1 LVDNDDG
8 FLYFL
13 GAEKLSVSLLVNY
26 MVKLYNFTE
35 VQNRFN
41 LILKCIGFNLH
52 DSYNS
57 AVNLTEGI

>member
-1 LVDNDDG
+1 MMDFSSFRRRKNIC
-8 FLYFL
+8 
-13 GAEKLSVSLLVNY
+13 LLIS
-26 MVKLYNFTE
+26 KLYGKIYNFIE

-41 LILKCIGFNLH
+41 LILKCMGFNLH